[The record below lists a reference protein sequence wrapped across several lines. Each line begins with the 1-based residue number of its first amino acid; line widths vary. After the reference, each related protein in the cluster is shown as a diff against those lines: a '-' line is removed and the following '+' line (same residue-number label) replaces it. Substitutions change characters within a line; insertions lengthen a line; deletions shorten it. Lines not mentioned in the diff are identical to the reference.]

1 MIKQHDRPAR
11 DARHLQLVG
20 SYYQTGDERILA
32 PLLVELRAI
41 ALAYARGQ
49 LRMFDVQRAE
59 DLVQESMIRL
69 LTMLRN
75 RVELKRPPGVLLCV
89 ICHGKFVN
97 GLGVKSTKATQP
109 GRHEDPFLLV
119 GPAGTTA
126 AEELPVH
133 AEEEA
138 QAGATLAAVSEA
150 VFSLDPN
157 AQAAVVLHFYQGLPA
172 SEAADRMG
180 VTESLFK
187 ERLNRGLASLREWAA
202 QQDAPTAE
210 VYAALR
216 RVDSGDLFRESGRQ
230 TK

>member
-1 MIKQHDRPAR
+1 MSQRPHQDEAHR
-11 DARHLQLVG
+11 QAVET
-20 SYYQTGDERILA
+20 YYATQDETLLGPVLADLRPRIA
-32 PLLVELRAI
+32 
-41 ALAYARGQ
+41 AYLTSRGVRNAEQ
-49 LRMFDVQRAE
+49 VE
-59 DLVQESMIRL
+59 DLVQETLAETLIA
-69 LTMLRN
+69 LRA
-75 RVELKRPPGVLLCV
+75 RRYTAKGAVAAWVMAISWVVLAHSLRRKK
-89 ICHGKFVN
+89 GKP
-97 GLGVKSTKATQP
+97 SEP